1 MPHAE
6 APVWNWP
13 WGLRREGVGGR
24 VEEGGVVERGDLE
37 VVERGFLDGEG
48 GGRESQGRQAKA
60 SPEMR
65 RRPALLVIFTPLERW
80 KPVGRQASIEA
91 AGAG

>member
-13 WGLRREGVGGR
+13 WGLRRVGVGGR
-24 VEEGGVVERGDLE
+24 VEEL
-37 VVERGFLDGEG
+37 VERGFLEGEG
-48 GGRESQGRQAKA
+48 GGRESQGRQANA

>member
-1 MPHAE
+1 ME
-6 APVWNWP
+6 
-13 WGLRREGVGGR
+13 LRVLEIV
-24 VEEGGVVERGDLE
+24 EGGFLKLVEG
-37 VVERGFLDGEG
+37 GFLEREG